1 RLRRTRHRLLL
12 RHGAARRTRGL
23 ARHGGDGALRFVLR
37 DRCEPRKP
45 LRHHRRAPQVGAPDA
60 GDGARARARAP
71 PFRLLPCRARR
82 HRLSARP
89 RGDAAAADR
98 GRPQGGRGGLCGG
111 ADPRLHAR
119 GGLLSRGRGRA
130 RRAGDRS
137 GDRRAPAG
145 RICRSAETAVR
156 LGAVAQMVVRGATGR
171 RDRAVR
177 QVRHQRAVRQPHRGR
192 SSLNRENE
200 MSVDT
205 KKRLAAL
212 REKMRQTGTDLVAV
226 APGSHMD
233 WLLGFHPH
241 PDERPC
247 LLLVGPEHECFLMP
261 ALNAEGSREHTD
273 IEFHMWDDA
282 EGPNAALAG
291 ALRAAGAAGAK
302 RVVLDETMRA
312 DFALLLLDDLPGAKH
327 AFTGDTLGLLRM
339 RKDAGEYAKLK
350 MNAAIADRA
359 MEAAFAAI
367 RPGMTEAELVQVV
380 KDHFAS

>member
-1 RLRRTRHRLLL
+1 
-12 RHGAARRTRGL
+12 
-23 ARHGGDGALRFVLR
+23 
-37 DRCEPRKP
+37 
-45 LRHHRRAPQVGAPDA
+45 
-60 GDGARARARAP
+60 
-71 PFRLLPCRARR
+71 
-82 HRLSARP
+82 
-89 RGDAAAADR
+89 
-98 GRPQGGRGGLCGG
+98 
-111 ADPRLHAR
+111 
-119 GGLLSRGRGRA
+119 
-130 RRAGDRS
+130 
-137 GDRRAPAG
+137 
-145 RICRSAETAVR
+145 
-156 LGAVAQMVVRGATGR
+156 
-171 RDRAVR
+171 
-177 QVRHQRAVRQPHRGR
+177 
-192 SSLNRENE
+192 

-212 REKMRQTGTDLVAV
+212 REKMSQTGTDLVAV

-367 RPGMTEAELVQVV
+367 RPGMTEAELAQVV
-380 KDHFAS
+380 KDHFASEGAVPAFWIVGAGPNGAFPHHQSGERKLAEGDAIVIDIGARKAGFPSDITRMAVVGRPPEGYGQVHAIVERAVAAALKAARPGVKAKEVDAAARKVIADAGYGEYFVHRTGHGMGIDGHEPPYITSTSETVLEEGMVFSIEPGIYLPGRFGVRLEEIVILRADGPEILSSLPRDLYVAKA